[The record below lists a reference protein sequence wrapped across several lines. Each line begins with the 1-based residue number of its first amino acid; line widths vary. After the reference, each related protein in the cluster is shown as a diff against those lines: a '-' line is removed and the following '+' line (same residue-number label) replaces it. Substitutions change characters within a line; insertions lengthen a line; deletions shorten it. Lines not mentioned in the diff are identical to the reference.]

1 MESQECVTPHSK
13 VCKSCGVEKDNQSFY
28 KRTNGNLFSS
38 CKECCKQRD
47 KANYQK
53 SKDVKL
59 AKCAEYRKANK
70 QRIQK
75 YHEAYYEANK
85 DKMLSR
91 AKEYRSQPDIAEK
104 ERLRQKQYYA
114 ERSAAIQ
121 AKRKARVETNPDI
134 KQKLIQY
141 GKQHY
146 EQNKHLYIARSNKRR
161 AVKLSA
167 TPAWADLNAI
177 KAIYKQS
184 MQISIETGIEH
195 HVDHI
200 IPLQG
205 KKVSGLHVESNL
217 QIIPAKQNLSK
228 ANKLEG

>member
-1 MESQECVTPHSK
+1 MESHECVTPHSK
-13 VCKSCGVEKDNQSFY
+13 VCKSCGTEKENQSFY

-38 CKECCKQRD
+38 CKECCKKRD

-59 AKCAEYRKANK
+59 AKCSEYRKANK
-70 QRIQK
+70 QRIK
-75 YHEAYYEANK
+75 EYHQAYYEANK

-91 AKEYRSQPDIAEK
+91 AKEYRSNPEIAEK
-104 ERLRQKQYYA
+104 ERIRQNKYYA
-114 ERSAAIQ
+114 ERSVAIQ
-121 AKRKARVETNPDI
+121 AKRKAKMDNNPELRL
-134 KQKLIQY
+134 KMREFCKS
-141 GKQHY
+141 HY
-146 EQNKHLYIARSNKRR
+146 ERNKHLYIAKCGKRR
-161 AVKLSA
+161 AAKVSA
-167 TPAWADLNAI
+167 TPAWANLNAI

-205 KKVSGLHVESNL
+205 KTVSGLHVESNL